1 MYTGIC
7 RGSNIKFNIG
17 FLPCAIIEAT
27 VFQTRFH
34 LRFDQFGPT
43 DLLYTFQAQSSTSM
57 CCQVVSKPIQG
68 VFYTRVGLGDAIC
81 LPLLVK
87 RRRRRRPVPPW
98 SWLRDWNETALCAC
112 NRHDAPTRCRS
123 AFSNRFPQFFCGE
136 NKPLHDD
143 MGRLARG

>member
-1 MYTGIC
+1 MIC
-7 RGSNIKFNIG
+7 KLRSLTAQFAKVFRGSNIKFNIVQSSKQP
-17 FLPCAIIEAT
+17 FFKPDSTSDLINSAQRIYY
-27 VFQTRFH
+27 TRFRRNH
-34 LRFDQFGPT
+34 QHQCVAKLSQ
-43 DLLYTFQAQSSTSM
+43 
-57 CCQVVSKPIQG
+57 PIQG

-123 AFSNRFPQFFCGE
+123 AFSNRFPQFCCGE
-136 NKPLHDD
+136 NKPL
-143 MGRLARG
+143 LT